1 MDAPLQEVGV
11 AGVAAMTVVLTASLV
26 AAGVIW
32 LMTTQPESLVML
44 ATTDNVW
51 TFIAGLAA
59 RLLAII

>member
-1 MDAPLQEVGV
+1 MAVL
-11 AGVAAMTVVLTASLV
+11 LTASLI

-44 ATTDNVW
+44 ATAGDLWSFMV
-51 TFIAGLAA
+51 GLAV